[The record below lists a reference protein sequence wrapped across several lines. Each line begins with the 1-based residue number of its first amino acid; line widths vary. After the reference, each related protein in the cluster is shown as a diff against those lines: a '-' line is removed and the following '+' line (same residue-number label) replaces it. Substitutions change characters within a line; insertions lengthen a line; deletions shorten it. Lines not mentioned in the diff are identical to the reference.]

1 TMFSYGGTILRV
13 DMTSGRVRK
22 EPVSEKLASDYIG
35 GRGFT
40 AKILYDELR
49 AGTDPLGPDNKLVM
63 ASGPLAGLFLPA
75 GGKTTFAAK
84 SPATGLYGD
93 SNIGGLIAA
102 EIKYAGYDAVVIEGK
117 SPRPVFLIIEDDKV
131 ELRDASKYW
140 GKGSM
145 TAEKMLKDDLGEDF
159 QICIIGPAGE
169 NLVKYACISH
179 DFGRQAGRTGLGAVM
194 GSKNLKAIAVRGTG
208 SIRVAD
214 PDGLLKLGK
223 QIFKQCFSHPAMKL
237 WQQQGTASVVTWA
250 NEIGAFPTRNFQ
262 SGQFKD
268 YLNISGEKLVA
279 ETLVRSKACFGC
291 PMACGK
297 YSKTR
302 KGDKDVYVE
311 GPEYETSALIG
322 GNFAIGN
329 IHDLTYAN
337 YICDELG
344 IDTISGG
351 NVAGFAAEC
360 FEKGMITKEQTG
372 GFEIKF
378 GSIDSFVGLM
388 ELIAYRRG
396 IGDILA
402 EGVKSA
408 AGKFGKGSEKIGM
421 QVKGL
426 EISGYESRRA
436 PAMLLAYMTCDIGA
450 HHNRAWAITHDIQ
463 KGRDVY
469 EGKAQRVIELQ
480 HIRPMFDMLAACR
493 LQWVELEI
501 ALESYAELFRV
512 CTGMKHTLADL
523 LKASERV
530 WNLNRLF
537 ALREI
542 KEFGREFDYPPARVF
557 EEGVT
562 NGPTKGAQ
570 VTKAQIDQMLDE
582 YYYLR
587 GWDKKGRPTSRKLT
601 ELGLEVPLSLKPT
614 VYIEPPK
621 PAMRKAKPKTAARPK
636 ARAKPRLK
644 PATKTSGKA
653 KTKPKA
659 KPRLRPK

>member
-1 TMFSYGGTILRV
+1 MS
-13 DMTSGRVRK
+13 K
-22 EPVSEKLASDYIG
+22 KLASDYIG
-35 GRGFT
+35 GRGF
-40 AKILYDELR
+40 AARILYDELTE
-49 AGTDPLGPDNKLVM
+49 GTDPLGTANKLVM

-93 SNIGGLIAA
+93 SNVGGIMAA
-102 EIKYAGYDAVVIEGK
+102 EMKYAGYDAVVVEGK
-117 SPRPVFLIIEDDKV
+117 SPKPVFLFIEDGKV
-131 ELRDASKYW
+131 ELLDAVKYW
-140 GKGSM
+140 GKGSI

-159 QICIIGPAGE
+159 QIAIIGPAGE

-208 SIRVAD
+208 SIKVAD
-214 PDGLLKLGK
+214 PNSLLKLGK
-223 QIFKQCFSHPAMKL
+223 KVFEQCFKHPALKL

-250 NEIGAFPTRNFQ
+250 NEMGAFPTRNFQ
-262 SGQFKD
+262 AGQFKE
-268 YLNISGEKLVA
+268 YLNISGDKLVA
-279 ETLVRSKACFGC
+279 ETLVRPKACFGC

-302 KGDKDVYVE
+302 RGDKDFYVE
-311 GPEYETSALIG
+311 GPEYETTALIG

-360 FEKGMITKEQTG
+360 FEKGIIEKVDTG
-372 GFEIKF
+372 GLEIKF
-378 GSIDSFVGLM
+378 GSVDSFVELM
-388 ELIAYRRG
+388 NLIAYRKG
-396 IGDILA
+396 IGNILA
-402 EGVKSA
+402 EGVRTASQKL
-408 AGKFGKGSEKIGM
+408 GRGSENIAM

-426 EISGYESRRA
+426 EISGYESRKA

-469 EGKAQRVIELQ
+469 EGKAKRVVELQ
-480 HIRPMFDMLAACR
+480 HIRPMFDMLGACR

-530 WNLNRLF
+530 WNLTRLF
-537 ALREI
+537 AMREI
-542 KEFGREFDYPPARVF
+542 RGFGRQFDYPPARVF
-557 EEGVT
+557 EEPVT
-562 NGPTKGAQ
+562 NGPTKGAY
-570 VTKAQIDQMLDE
+570 VTKVQIDLMLDE
-582 YYYLR
+582 YYQLR
-587 GWDKKGRPTSRKLT
+587 GWDKKGRPTAEKLT
-601 ELGLEVPLSLKPT
+601 ELGLEVPPSL
-614 VYIEPPK
+614 
-621 PAMRKAKPKTAARPK
+621 
-636 ARAKPRLK
+636 
-644 PATKTSGKA
+644 
-653 KTKPKA
+653 
-659 KPRLRPK
+659 